1 MELLCYVKPGWAPRI
16 RPASSKRSWMD
27 ETADAYAYRC
37 LPLNIAN
44 AHGWEILSPC
54 GFEARW
60 TGAPEQDS
68 VEIRADEGGVPR
80 EVPVSL
86 FGHGTITFHVDGI
99 FRTPP
104 GWNLWVGGSPNA
116 AKDGIAPLSGIVETD
131 WSPYTFTMNWRFTRP
146 GQWIRFEENE
156 PFCFLFL
163 LPRNALEE
171 VAPRLV
177 PIEDAP
183 ELAAQFEAW
192 SVSRDAFQ
200 ARMEVERPVHAGDSW
215 QKLYYRG
222 VLPDGSPGA
231 ADHQAKLRLA
241 PFTRPDGAVLETASA
256 VACPV
261 RRVATDAGQAA
272 SAGGET
278 ALRTGSAS
286 AATQSAERPWG
297 GWLQRLFRSS
307 RRER

>member
-1 MELLCYVKPGWAPRI
+1 
-16 RPASSKRSWMD
+16 MD
-27 ETADAYAYRC
+27 ETAESYAYRC

-44 AHGWEILSPC
+44 AHGWEILCPC

-60 TGAPEQDS
+60 MGRPEQDS
-68 VEIRADEGGVPR
+68 VEIRVDEGAEPR

-99 FRTPP
+99 FRTPA

-116 AKDGIAPLSGIVETD
+116 AKDGIAPLGGVVETD

-146 GQWIRFEENE
+146 GQWVRFEENE
-156 PFCFLFL
+156 PFCFFFPV
-163 LPRNALEE
+163 PRGPLEA
-171 VAPRLV
+171 VTPRLV

-200 ARMEVERPVHAGDSW
+200 AQMEVERPAHAGDTW

-231 ADHQAKLRLA
+231 AGHQAKLRLP
-241 PFTRPDGAVLETASA
+241 PFAKADGTPLET
-256 VACPV
+256 ACPV
-261 RRVATDAGQAA
+261 RNASPPARGRTAGEAEDGGRNMVPQDGNEAA
-272 SAGGET
+272 AVSAGSGK
-278 ALRTGSAS
+278 
-286 AATQSAERPWG
+286 G
-297 GWLQRLFRSS
+297 GWFQRLFRSN
-307 RRER
+307 RP